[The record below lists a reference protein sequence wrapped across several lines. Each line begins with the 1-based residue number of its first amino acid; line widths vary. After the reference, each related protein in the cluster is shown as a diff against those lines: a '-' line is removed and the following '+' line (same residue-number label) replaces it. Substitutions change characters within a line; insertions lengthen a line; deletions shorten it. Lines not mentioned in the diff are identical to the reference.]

1 VRIVNAGKKQ
11 MSGFFSYL
19 RRICG
24 NQCLLASTEVQ
35 IDGVT
40 PMRYFYIENNSSY
53 MRTTALSG
61 HELFRTQH
69 SDSQEGR
76 R

>member
-40 PMRYFYIENNSSY
+40 PMRREQQFIYENNCPERARAVSHS
-53 MRTTALSG
+53 AL
-61 HELFRTQH
+61 
-69 SDSQEGR
+69 
-76 R
+76 